1 MIGEFPGLAKL
12 DSDGNLR
19 ATSDFRGLYGA
30 LLEQWLGTDADGDH
44 PGRRASSPARRSC
57 GDRHRARVADARVAA
72 RGVQVGADEF
82 SYSLSRQSIKAG
94 PAIVQL
100 VNYGE
105 DEHDLRLR
113 RAGGT
118 RTYRIGKVR
127 PGGLGELEAR
137 FLPGGSRSGARSPT
151 TASAE

>member
-1 MIGEFPGLAKL
+1 MIATALVLLTLA
-12 DSDGNLR
+12 
-19 ATSDFRGLYGA
+19 A
-30 LLEQWLGTDADGDH
+30 
-44 PGRRASSPARRSC
+44 PARL
-57 GDRHRARVADARVAA
+57 
-72 RGVQVGADEF
+72 QVGADEF
-82 SYSLSRQSIKAG
+82 GYSLSRQSIKAG

-137 FLPGGSRSGARSPT
+137 FLPGRFTLWCSLADHRTRGM
-151 TASAE
+151 SATLVVRKP

>member
-1 MIGEFPGLAKL
+1 MIATALVLLTLA
-12 DSDGNLR
+12 
-19 ATSDFRGLYGA
+19 A
-30 LLEQWLGTDADGDH
+30 
-44 PGRRASSPARRSC
+44 PARI
-57 GDRHRARVADARVAA
+57 
-72 RGVQVGADEF
+72 QVGADEF

-118 RTYRIGKVR
+118 RTYRIGRVR
-127 PGGLGELEAR
+127 PGGIGELEAR
-137 FLPGGSRSGARSPT
+137 FLPGRFTLWCSLADHRTRGMNATLVVRKP
-151 TASAE
+151 